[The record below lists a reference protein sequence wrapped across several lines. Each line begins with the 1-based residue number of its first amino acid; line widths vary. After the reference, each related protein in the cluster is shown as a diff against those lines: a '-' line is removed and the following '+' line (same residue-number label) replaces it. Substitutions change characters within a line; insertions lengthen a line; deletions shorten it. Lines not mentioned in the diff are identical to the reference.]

1 MDDRTI
7 KFYDQYAEEFFKAT
21 VNADVSGLYERFLQ
35 YIPEEGHILD
45 LGCGSGRDSKNFI
58 DRG

>member
-35 YIPEEGHILD
+35 YIPE
-45 LGCGSGRDSKNFI
+45 
-58 DRG
+58 